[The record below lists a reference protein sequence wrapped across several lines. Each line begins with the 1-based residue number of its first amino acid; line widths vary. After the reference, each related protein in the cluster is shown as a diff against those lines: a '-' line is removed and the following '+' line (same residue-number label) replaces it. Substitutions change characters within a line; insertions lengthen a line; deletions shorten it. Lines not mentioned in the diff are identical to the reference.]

1 MSLKQQDKV
10 PKMLIR
16 HLKGRIS
23 SVRLTAAT
31 IAAVLGVL
39 AAALISVAFYSANSM
54 DRNVIQ
60 RQQALIDN
68 TISTRLSQSLSEL
81 RSVAWW
87 DEMVVKSRGDQIDTD
102 WLDIEVGV
110 FVTESYKHDRLVI
123 LDEDNHAVYGFGDDK
138 RLSAEEQALYAKA
151 VAPLAAQIRGGPN
164 ASPRIRDKSLTDEMR
179 ESSKI
184 TERSYGRGAAA
195 LISVGGKPMLASVMA
210 ITPSIDMS
218 LNSKRP
224 RLLVSLIALNRP
236 VIAELGKS
244 ILIPNLTLDAR
255 ASKAGAST
263 ALVTDDAKSLGVLN
277 WTPEFPGRAL
287 ISDILPFILL
297 ILAATGV
304 SMLILV
310 RRLFAS
316 TTKLIERQ
324 RDAQY
329 LANHDAL
336 TGLPN
341 RRLLE
346 TELFRRSGNVQGES
360 SRLACA
366 VIDLDRFK
374 DINDTLGHS
383 AGDALI
389 TAVGNRLSA
398 TLRPTDFVARLGG
411 DEFAILRDCH
421 ELGDSED
428 LSSAVAHVF
437 AEPFPILG
445 HQIETGASVGVAV
458 SGFDRAV
465 ENLMR
470 EADIALYEAKAKEK
484 GTSVRFVP
492 AMATKIEQ
500 RRSLEVDL
508 KVAVA
513 NRALSMHYQP
523 IVDAHTGAVES
534 VEALVRWTCPKHGN
548 VPPDVFVAIAEETG
562 MMAEL
567 GKFVIEQAIEDSKR
581 WPNITTAINISPAQL
596 RSASI
601 VQDLLKPTRTH
612 NVLPS
617 QITIEITESLLMSND
632 KRTIR
637 TLNILKD
644 HGFAIALD
652 DFGTGYSSLAYIRD
666 FPFDK
671 LKIDRSFVTG
681 QDLSARSIDIIK
693 AVVNFG
699 RILGR
704 EVVAEGIETE
714 QEMQA
719 MQNAGVTHL
728 QGYLF
733 SKPLPAAHIEALIAA
748 SGRLTAARTVDR
760 ATIDASKIDR
770 SFATKLRNIA

>member
-1 MSLKQQDKV
+1 
-10 PKMLIR
+10 MLMR

-39 AAALISVAFYSANSM
+39 AAALLTVAFYSANSM
-54 DRNVIQ
+54 DKNIVQ

-87 DEMVVKSRGDQIDTD
+87 DDMVRKSRGDEIDAD

-110 FVTESYKHDRLVI
+110 FVTESYKHDRLVV
-123 LDEDNHAVYGFGDDK
+123 LDENNQPVYGFGDDK
-138 RLSAEEQALYAKA
+138 RLNAAEQALYAKA
-151 VAPLAAQIRGGPN
+151 VEPLAAQIRGGSN

-218 LNSKRP
+218 LNAKRP

-244 ILIPNLTLDAR
+244 ILIPNLTLDVR
-255 ASKAGAST
+255 ATKAGASSI
-263 ALVTDDAKSLGVLN
+263 LLTDDANSLGVLN
-277 WTPEFPGRAL
+277 WTPDVPGRAL

-316 TTKLIERQ
+316 TAKLVERE
-324 RDAQY
+324 REAQY

-336 TGLPN
+336 TNLPN

-346 TELFRRSGNVQGES
+346 TELFRRSGNAHGES

-389 TAVGNRLSA
+389 KAVGDRLA
-398 TLRPTDFVARLGG
+398 LALRPADFVARLGG

-428 LSSAVAHVF
+428 LSTAVAKVF
-437 AEPFPILG
+437 AEPFPVHG

-465 ENLMR
+465 DDLMR

-484 GTSVRFVP
+484 GTTVRFVP
-492 AMATKIEQ
+492 AMASKIEQ

-513 NRALSMHYQP
+513 NRALTMHYQP

-534 VEALVRWTCPKHGN
+534 VEALVRWTCPKHGS
-548 VPPDVFVAIAEETG
+548 VPPDVFIAIAEETG
-562 MMAEL
+562 MMADL

-581 WPNITTAINISPAQL
+581 WPHITTAINISPAQL
-596 RSASI
+596 RSSSI

-632 KRTIR
+632 TRTIR

-644 HGFAIALD
+644 HGFSIALD

-681 QDLSARSIDIIK
+681 QGFSERSIDIIK

-719 MQNAGVTHL
+719 MQSAGVTHL

-733 SKPLPAAHIEALIAA
+733 SKPLPAAHIEALIAT
-748 SGRLTAARTVDR
+748 SGRLTAARTIER
-760 ATIDASKIDR
+760 APAEGSKIDR